1 MNVTW
6 EGGGDETPVRISAA
20 GWLRVGLRA
29 LALSTILLAGVIVKL
44 LLRLIEYP
52 IFREKRPITPWVTRT
67 VCRQALWVIG
77 LRLRVIGRPM
87 KMRGAWV
94 ANHASWLDIF
104 VLNAV
109 KSVYFVS
116 KAEVAGWPGIG
127 FLAKITGTVFIARDP
142 RQAKAQTALFV
153 ERLRAGHRLVFFPEG
168 TSTDGFRVLP
178 FKTTLFQSFLTEEL
192 RGEMAI
198 QPVSVV
204 YHAPE
209 GEDPRFYGWWGD
221 MSFGAHLLKTLS
233 AGRRGR
239 VELRYHSPVKLAD
252 AVDRKALARE
262 LEEAVRGGMPEAR
275 RVAS

>member
-109 KSVYFVS
+109 KSIYFVS

-153 ERLRAGHRLVFFPEG
+153 ERLRAFC
-168 TSTDGFRVLP
+168 
-178 FKTTLFQSFLTEEL
+178 
-192 RGEMAI
+192 
-198 QPVSVV
+198 
-204 YHAPE
+204 
-209 GEDPRFYGWWGD
+209 
-221 MSFGAHLLKTLS
+221 LLKQLS
-233 AGRRGR
+233 FSRSLPKSCVARWPFSRSVWSIMRRRAKTQDFMAGG
-239 VELRYHSPVKLAD
+239 AI
-252 AVDRKALARE
+252 
-262 LEEAVRGGMPEAR
+262 
-275 RVAS
+275 